1 MSGCVSLPCSTKQP
15 RRSYDHQPNPQ
26 ATQETTHPP
35 ASTSLTVSSTDNP
48 LNPKPPKQAA
58 LSAAPAQRCPAPPKT
73 PVSPSYAPCLPATA
87 QKPPCI
93 HACVASPS
101 RTPPSTTTAK
111 KIPHSGP
118 DRGSASGGIIQ
129 TPRHHRH
136 GLCPSRPVS
145 TLIRSGGGGG
155 PCPSDPDPRTRSLPA
170 GVMRRSV
177 RSVGQFGIYVH
188 AHPPPLM
195 GDGFG
200 KCGGPGGGSMV
211 QSWRQG

>member
-1 MSGCVSLPCSTKQP
+1 MTTSPTHKQHKKQP
-15 RRSYDHQPNPQ
+15 TRQLPRASPCHRLTTHSTPNPQ
-26 ATQETTHPP
+26 NKRLSPPPLPSAAQHHQKRPSALATLPAYPPPPKSHP
-35 ASTSLTVSSTDNP
+35 ASMHALHLP
-48 LNPKPPKQAA
+48 LEPP
-58 LSAAPAQRCPAPPKT
+58 LPP
-73 PVSPSYAPCLPATA
+73 
-87 QKPPCI
+87 PP
-93 HACVASPS
+93 P
-101 RTPPSTTTAK
+101 K